1 MHYLTIFFFF
11 SISLFGFDYH
21 LKAYNIT
28 EGVTCFFGL
37 PSQVNYVNGGNMI
50 NSCYIE
56 TSEGYV
62 VVDSGPTYSY
72 AQEAYRVMEKKKK
85 LPVRYVINTASD
97 EVHVLGS
104 EFYKEQGAILISPSD
119 YKTFLQEK
127 ESLVLTR
134 LLPPEIMSHTRMV
147 PMDKYITKDKKLVL
161 GNTTLD
167 IKTVKGD
174 KRHIYLYIKD
184 KKIVFAGDMLF
195 NNRMVPLKYNRSLN
209 VWEKGLSELEALA
222 WTDVV
227 SAHGYKTRR
236 SALLH
241 TKNYLSS
248 LKSIVLKGLE
258 DSKTKQELL
267 DTAELPKFEE
277 DRQYSYWH
285 PINVASVYDEF
296 KELEEKKKDS
306 DKKSSLLTKMSHE
319 IKRLQVKQ
327 KKKLEKVK
335 IHKKKNK
342 PKSKVISVKYVSFD
356 TAIKKAR
363 HEKKIVLIKVRSTTC
378 KYCDQLNRVIEHN
391 NRVKKLLN
399 NYYEVVSVNNDT
411 DEIPLGL
418 LIQSTPTLIFVQPN
432 SKKVLMNLQ
441 GIHALGEL
449 LEILNEAIDDGHAG
463 GYLKP

>member
-28 EGVTCFFGL
+28 DGVSCFFGL
-37 PSQVNYVNGGNMI
+37 PSQVSYTNGGNMI
-50 NSCYIE
+50 NSCYIQ
-56 TSEGYV
+56 TSEGYI

-97 EVHVLGS
+97 ELHVLGS
-104 EFYKEQGAILISPSD
+104 EFYKEQGAILMAPSE
-119 YKTFLQEK
+119 YKELLEEK
-127 ESLVLTR
+127 KPLVLTG
-134 LLPPEIMSHTRMV
+134 LLSPEIMNNTRMI
-147 PMDKYITKDKKLVL
+147 PMDKYISKDEKIVL
-161 GNTTLD
+161 GDLKLD

-184 KKIVFAGDMLF
+184 KKIIFVGDMLF
-195 NNRMVPLKYNRSLN
+195 NNRVVPLKYSRSLL
-209 VWEKGLSELEALA
+209 VWEKGIAELEALD
-222 WTDVV
+222 WTDAI

-236 SALLH
+236 SAVTH

-248 LKSIVLKGLE
+248 LKSIVLKGLAK
-258 DSKTKQELL
+258 SKTKQEIL
-267 DTAELPKFEE
+267 DTAGLHEFEE

-296 KELEEKKKDS
+296 KELEEKKKHS
-306 DKKSSLLTKMSHE
+306 DKKNSLLTKMSNE
-319 IKRLQVKQ
+319 IKKLQVKQ
-327 KKKLEKVK
+327 KKKLAKVK
-335 IHKKKNK
+335 MHKKKNK
-342 PKSKVISVKYVSFD
+342 SKPKAISVKYVSFA
-356 TAIKKAR
+356 TAIKKAKR
-363 HEKKIVLIKVRSTTC
+363 EKKIVLIKVRSTTC

-399 NYYEVVSVNNDT
+399 KYYEVVSINSDS
-411 DEIPLGL
+411 EKIPLGL
-418 LIQSTPTLIFVQPN
+418 SIQSTPTLIFVQPN
-432 SKKVLMNLQ
+432 TTKVLMNLQ

-449 LEILNEAIDDGHAG
+449 LEILNEAIDDGHVG

>member
-1 MHYLTIFFFF
+1 MRYLTIFFFF
-11 SISLFGFDYH
+11 AISLFGFDYH

-28 EGVTCFFGL
+28 DGVSCFFGL
-37 PSQVNYVNGGNMI
+37 PSQVSYVNGGNMI

-56 TSEGYV
+56 TSKGYI

-72 AQEAYRVMEKKKK
+72 AQEAYRVMEKRKK

-104 EFYKEQGAILISPSD
+104 EFYKEQGAILVAPSD
-119 YKTFLQEK
+119 YKEFLEEK
-127 ESLVLTR
+127 ESLVLSR
-134 LLPPEIMSHTRMV
+134 LLPPEIMSHTRMI
-147 PMDKYITKDKKLVL
+147 PMDKYISKDKQIVL
-161 GNTTLD
+161 GDLTLD
-167 IKTVKGD
+167 IRTVKGD

-195 NNRMVPLKYNRSLN
+195 NNRMVPLKYGRSLE
-209 VWEKGLSELEALA
+209 VWEKGLAELEALE
-222 WTDVV
+222 WRDVV
-227 SAHGYKTRR
+227 SSHGYKTRR
-236 SALLH
+236 SALKH

-248 LKSIVLKGLE
+248 LKSMVLKGLK
-258 DSKTKQELL
+258 DLKNKQEVLER
-267 DTAELPKFEE
+267 AELDAFKD
-277 DRQYSYWH
+277 DRQYAYWH
-285 PINVASVYDEF
+285 PMNVASVYDEF
-296 KELEEKKKDS
+296 KEKRKKF
-306 DKKSSLLTKMSHE
+306 DKNKSLLSKMSDE
-319 IKRLQVKQ
+319 IKKLHVKQ
-327 KKKLEKVK
+327 KKKLAKVK
-335 IHKKKNK
+335 IDKRKNRPK
-342 PKSKVISVKYVSFD
+342 PKAISVKYVNFT
-356 TAIKKAR
+356 TAIKKAKR
-363 HEKKIVLIKVRSTTC
+363 EKKIVLIKVRSTTC

-399 NYYEVVSVNNDT
+399 RYFEVVSINSDS

-418 LIQSTPTLIFVQPN
+418 LIQSTPTLIFVQPH